1 MKTQK
6 TPMRKCIGCNTS
18 KPKKELYMQIVTAL
32 VKENG
37 IEMDPK
43 ELELK
48 AEAFALAKGGRSARL
63 AGQFADSLLT
73 QEMGK

>member
-1 MKTQK
+1 MSLSERFGLTVLF
-6 TPMRKCIGCNTS
+6 S

-37 IEMDPK
+37 IEMNPK

-48 AEAFALAKGGRSARL
+48 AEAFALAKGGRSARV